1 MDPEGDGSHVRRWSV
16 TPASLVGN
24 GVPWRYGREMPNAL
38 FVVQVEV
45 RVKPEFVEVFRAETV
60 ANASASLLEP
70 GIARFDVLA
79 DREDPTRFLLIE
91 VYRDAGAPAA
101 HKLTAHYAT
110 WRDAVAPWMA
120 EPRTSRRFVNVF
132 PDDGAY

>member
-1 MDPEGDGSHVRRWSV
+1 M
-16 TPASLVGN
+16 GN
-24 GVPWRYGREMPNAL
+24 AVPWRYGWQMPNAL

-45 RVKPEFVEVFRAETV
+45 RVKPEFVDAFRAATV
-60 ANASASLLEP
+60 ANASASLREP

-91 VYRDAGAPAA
+91 VYREDGAPAA
-101 HKLTAHYAT
+101 HKLTNHYAT
-110 WRDAVAPWMA
+110 WRDTVAPWMA
-120 EPRTSRRFVNVF
+120 EPRASRRFVNLF